1 MIQFLLDQNR
11 SKIASYVLKNS
22 GGKDDAEAI
31 LVEGV
36 TNLILNVRKGQF
48 KGESSLGTY
57 LFAICKGLWLKTLR
71 KEKRYTDLGD
81 DKPLAIDENSPL
93 THFSESEL
101 QREVGFLLGKI
112 GAACQEV
119 LKLWAQHYSMT
130 EIATQMEYKNA
141 QISMNKKN
149 KCLGKLKEIVR
160 ENQKY
165 REQLQSF
172 LLN

>member
-1 MIQFLLDQNR
+1 M
-11 SKIASYVLKNS
+11 LKNS
-22 GGKDDAEAI
+22 GGKDDAEAV

-36 TNLILNVRKGQF
+36 THLILNVRKGQF
-48 KGESSLGTY
+48 KGGSTLGTY
-57 LFAICKGLWLKTLR
+57 LFSICRGVWLKTLR
-71 KEKRYTDLGD
+71 KEKRYADLEED
-81 DKPLAIDENSPL
+81 TSTAMDNNSPL
-93 THFSESEL
+93 QHFSESEL
-101 QREVGFLLGKI
+101 QKEVGFLLGKI

-119 LKLWAQHYSMT
+119 LRLWAQHYSMS
-130 EIATQMEYKNA
+130 EIAAQMEYKNA